1 MAEVG
6 DRVEV
11 VTKQAGAR
19 AGVVLGVTG
28 TMVRIKWDVGGETTM
43 VPGPGVL
50 SVVGKAKAPK
60 ARAANAGKAAK
71 PGKPA
76 KSGKDAKAKAKG
88 KK

>member
-19 AGVVLGVTG
+19 AGVVLGVTR
-28 TMVRIKWDVGGETTM
+28 TLIRIKWDTGGETSM

-50 SVVGKAKAPK
+50 SVVGKSKAPK
-60 ARAANAGKAAK
+60 AKAAK
-71 PGKPA
+71 G
-76 KSGKDAKAKAKG
+76 AKATKGAKGKAKG